1 MHWSNWSS
9 SEESVEEMILL
20 WLILGAVLLAD
31 LAIYL
36 LRERIARFFASHGFP
51 SGHSE
56 SLPDL
61 SDLKKWS
68 KP

>member
-1 MHWSNWSS
+1 
-9 SEESVEEMILL
+9 MILL

-36 LRERIARFFASHGFP
+36 FRERIARFFASHGFP